1 MLGYCREKSL
11 RILLAIIISLTII
24 NHAWAEYQIEFE
36 GTGFREYYCGVKL
49 KLTNKSDQNLTEIN
63 GFVLSF
69 IGAEQVGRSRGS
81 SFFNVAAGDSQIKT
95 FEAPHAPCDQATK
108 FKFIVGA
115 CRLGSSFVPQQEC
128 ADLIIGVEPVE
139 QSAGVP

>member
-1 MLGYCREKSL
+1 MR
-11 RILLAIIISLTII
+11 LLFTIFACLTTA
-24 NHAWAEYQIEFE
+24 NHAWAEYQLEFE

-69 IGAEQVGRSRGS
+69 IGDEQVGRSRGS
-81 SFFNVAAGDSQIKT
+81 SFFNVAAGDSQSKI
-95 FEAPHAPCDQATK
+95 FEAPNAPCDQAAS

-115 CRLGSSFVPQQEC
+115 CRLGSSFAPQQEC
-128 ADLIIGVEPVE
+128 ADLINGVEPVE